1 MLDMFSPPGMG
12 YDRGI
17 TTFSPDGRLFQ
28 VEYAIEAVRRGT
40 TALGMICSDGV
51 VLAVEKRVLPLQE
64 SMHIQKI
71 FKINNQIAAC
81 ISGLTADARVL
92 IDQARIKSEVH
103 ALSYDELISVESV
116 TKEICD
122 LKQLYTQNAGVRPFG
137 VSLLIGGIDPTGECR
152 LYVTDPSGAYWA
164 YNANAIGSGEQEVK
178 DFLEKN
184 YTPDINVEAT
194 KVLSIKALMKVIE
207 GEINHE
213 NIDMV
218 VISKEKGA
226 IEFIRE
232 DALNELLSSQEI
244 QDFKETLKKS
254 PTEK

>member
-1 MLDMFSPPGMG
+1 MFSPPGLG

-40 TALGMICSDGV
+40 TALGLTSKDGV
-51 VLAVEKRVLPLQE
+51 VLIVEKRVLPLQE
-64 SMHIQKI
+64 SAHIQKI
-71 FKINNQIAAC
+71 FKISKQIAAC

-103 ALSYDELISVESV
+103 TLSYDEPISVESV

-164 YNANAIGSGEQEVK
+164 YYANAIGAGEQDVK

-184 YTPDINVEAT
+184 YNPSIDLEAA
-194 KVLSIKALMKVIE
+194 KILAIKTLMKVIE
-207 GEINHE
+207 GDLDNEKM
-213 NIDMV
+213 DLV
-218 VISKEKGA
+218 VISKEKREV
-226 IEFIRE
+226 EFIPE
-232 DALNELLSSQEI
+232 NEINDILSTKEME
-244 QDFKETLKKS
+244 DFKASLKKS
-254 PTEK
+254 SGEK

>member
-1 MLDMFSPPGMG
+1 MFSPPGVG

-40 TALGMICSDGV
+40 TALGLICKDGV
-51 VLAVEKRVLPLQE
+51 VLTVEKRVLPLQE
-64 SMHIQKI
+64 SSQIQKI
-71 FKINNQIAAC
+71 FKINKQIAAC

-103 ALSYDELISVESV
+103 ALSYDEAISVEAV

-152 LYVTDPSGAYWA
+152 LYITDPSGAYWA
-164 YNANAIGSGEQEVK
+164 YYGNAIGAGEQDVK

-184 YTPDINVEAT
+184 YTPDIDLEAA
-194 KVLSIKALMKVIE
+194 KLVSIKTLMKVIE
-207 GEINHE
+207 GDLDNGK
-213 NIDMV
+213 IDMV
-218 VISKEKGA
+218 VISKEKGDM
-226 IEFIRE
+226 EFIPDKE
-232 DALNELLSSQEI
+232 INAILATKEI
-244 QDFKETLKKS
+244 QEFKASLKKS
-254 PTEK
+254 NPDK

>member
-1 MLDMFSPPGMG
+1 MFSPPGVG

-40 TALGMICSDGV
+40 TALGLICKDGV
-51 VLAVEKRVLPLQE
+51 VLTVEKRVLPLQE
-64 SMHIQKI
+64 SAHIQKI
-71 FKINNQIAAC
+71 FKVNKQIAAC

-103 ALSYDELISVESV
+103 SLSYDELITVEAI

-164 YNANAIGSGEQEVK
+164 YYANSIGSGEQDVK
-178 DFLEKN
+178 EFLEKN
-184 YTPDINVEAT
+184 YNPGMDLTSA
-194 KVLSIKALMKVIE
+194 KLLSIKTLMKVIE
-207 GEINHE
+207 GDLDKEK
-213 NIDMV
+213 IDMV
-218 VISKEKGA
+218 VISKEKGE
-226 IEFIRE
+226 IEFVSE
-232 DALNELLSSQEI
+232 KEVNSMLSTKDV
-244 QDFKETLKKS
+244 QDFKASLKKS
-254 PTEK
+254 TTDK